1 MHKCMNNAVAHK
13 DASTQFFNCWSQP
26 VNIETSE
33 RDTSDGETSGCQV
46 HCMSNIY
53 NWGKEGGKERK
64 RQLAGHQ
71 KVAAELLTYTHC

>member
-1 MHKCMNNAVAHK
+1 MQAH
-13 DASTQFFNCWSQP
+13 SFSI
-26 VNIETSE
+26 VGHSLSIERHPRE
-33 RDTSDGETSGCQV
+33 RHLMETPGCQV